1 MNNGRLQFSCQREQS
16 ELAQTL
22 PSAAENLTGR
32 VKFFNLVKAMR
43 EAQREYFSTRSHE
56 ALQKARSLERS
67 VDAYIKRGDDY
78 LKNKTKNQLYS
89 IMTDN
94 MRTIKFKAKRLDNG
108 EWVKGDLLQYLD
120 GTVYIGDNEGT
131 WTDDGLCNS
140 DYTHVEIVAP
150 DTVCQFT
157 GFLDKNGKEI
167 YEGDVLRSDEYPYSC
182 IGDKRRDN
190 YYAVVYY
197 CEEGACFGTVTA
209 KNPSSDV
216 GGISDGIL
224 DDVEREKMKNFEV
237 IGNVHEDKWQQY
249 GEYFKNEEKEVDN
262 D

>member
-1 MNNGRLQFSCQREQS
+1 
-16 ELAQTL
+16 
-22 PSAAENLTGR
+22 
-32 VKFFNLVKAMR
+32 
-43 EAQREYFSTRSHE
+43 
-56 ALQKARSLERS
+56 
-67 VDAYIKRGDDY
+67 
-78 LKNKTKNQLYS
+78 
-89 IMTDN
+89 
-94 MRTIKFKAKRLDNG
+94 MRTIKFKAKNRIC
-108 EWVKGDLLQYLD
+108 EWVNGDLLQHLD
-120 GTVYIGDNEGT
+120 GTVYIGENEGP

-140 DYTHVEIVAP
+140 DYTHVEIVDP

-182 IGDKRRDN
+182 IGDKKRDN

-197 CEEGACFGTVTA
+197 CDEGACFGTVTA

-224 DDVEREKMKNFEV
+224 DVVERDKMKNFEV
-237 IGNVHEDKWQQY
+237 VGNIHEEKWQQY
-249 GEYFKNEEKEVDN
+249 GEYFKTEEGKEADN

>member
-1 MNNGRLQFSCQREQS
+1 
-16 ELAQTL
+16 
-22 PSAAENLTGR
+22 
-32 VKFFNLVKAMR
+32 
-43 EAQREYFSTRSHE
+43 
-56 ALQKARSLERS
+56 
-67 VDAYIKRGDDY
+67 
-78 LKNKTKNQLYS
+78 
-89 IMTDN
+89 
-94 MRTIKFKAKRLDNG
+94 MRTIKFKAKTLKAG
-108 EWVKGDLLQYLD
+108 EWIVGDFVCIN
-120 GTVYIGDNEGT
+120 GVTCIKPEGESDNVFPICT
-131 WTDDGLCNS
+131 KVN
-140 DYTHVEIVAP
+140 P

-182 IGDKRRDN
+182 IGDKKRDN

-237 IGNVHEDKWQQY
+237 IGNIHEEKWQQY
-249 GEYFKNEEKEVDN
+249 VEYFKTEEEKKADN

>member
-1 MNNGRLQFSCQREQS
+1 
-16 ELAQTL
+16 
-22 PSAAENLTGR
+22 
-32 VKFFNLVKAMR
+32 
-43 EAQREYFSTRSHE
+43 
-56 ALQKARSLERS
+56 
-67 VDAYIKRGDDY
+67 
-78 LKNKTKNQLYS
+78 
-89 IMTDN
+89 
-94 MRTIKFKAKRLDNG
+94 MRTIKFKAKTLKAGKWIVGGFVCANG
-108 EWVKGDLLQYLD
+108 ETCIKPED
-120 GTVYIGDNEGT
+120 E
-131 WTDDGLCNS
+131 S
-140 DYTHVEIVAP
+140 DKVFLMCKKVDP

-237 IGNVHEDKWQQY
+237 VGNIHEEKWQQY
-249 GEYFKNEEKEVDN
+249 GEYFKTEEGKEADN